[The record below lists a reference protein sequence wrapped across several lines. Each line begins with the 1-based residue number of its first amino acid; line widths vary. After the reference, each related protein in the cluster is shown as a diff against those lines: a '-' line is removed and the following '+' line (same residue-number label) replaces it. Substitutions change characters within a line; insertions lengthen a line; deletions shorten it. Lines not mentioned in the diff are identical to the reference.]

1 MSKHIIFLNGP
12 PRSGKDEVGSILEA
26 HGLRAVRCFK
36 AADPIKRAVQSFLDI
51 SPYTGETLKEVALR
65 DIQPAIDSPLTLR
78 QFYIEFSESLIKPLL
93 GEATFGH
100 MLGRSIQLYAP
111 SIAVVTDSG
120 FLPEIAAC
128 IQHTRPIGYTPHVWQ
143 LFRKGC
149 DFKKDSRSYL
159 NVLDLLPLGIDAIT
173 RIENNGSIDDLR
185 ETVISHYRLIG
196 V

>member
-1 MSKHIIFLNGP
+1 MSRHIIFLNGP
-12 PRSGKDEVGSILEA
+12 PGSGKDEVGSILEA
-26 HGLRAVRCFK
+26 HGLRAVKCFK
-36 AADPIKRAVQSFLDI
+36 AAAPIKCAVQSFLGI
-51 SPYTGETLKEVALR
+51 SARTGETLKEAALR
-65 DIQPAIDSPLTLR
+65 DIQSTIDSPITLR
-78 QFYIEFSESLIKPLL
+78 EFYIRFSESFIKPLL

-100 MLGRSIQLYAP
+100 MLGTSIRLHAP
-111 SIAVVTDSG
+111 PVAVVTDSG

-149 DFKKDSRSYL
+149 DFKEDSRSYL
-159 NVLDLLPLGIDAIT
+159 NVLDLLPLGIDAVT